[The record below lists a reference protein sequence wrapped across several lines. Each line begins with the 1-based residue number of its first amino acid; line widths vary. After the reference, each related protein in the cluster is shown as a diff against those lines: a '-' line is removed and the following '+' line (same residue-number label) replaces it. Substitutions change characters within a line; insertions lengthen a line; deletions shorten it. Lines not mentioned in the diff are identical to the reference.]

1 MKLSVLDRLSLL
13 SLLPKEGDFT
23 TLRIVRE
30 LRERLSFTEEEHR
43 ELDFRQTATGETE
56 WKAAA
61 DPEREF
67 EFSPL
72 EVSIITEALKKA
84 DKAKKLTLDH
94 MSVYEKFMET
104 A

>member
-1 MKLSVLDRLSLL
+1 MNLRVLERLSLL
-13 SLLPKEGDFT
+13 ALLPNEGDFT

-30 LRERLSFTEEEHR
+30 LRERLSFTEEEHKG
-43 ELDFRQTATGETE
+43 LDFRRTDSGEVE

-72 EVSIITEALKKA
+72 ELSIITEALKKA

-94 MSVYEKFMET
+94 MSVYEKFME
-104 A
+104 AA